1 MASNG
6 RLGDQTWISNWQEQK
21 WMWLSF
27 ICVANVKD
35 SSVSTFRRRPGW
47 SHIWKMTL
55 LLTVFRRSYSIPAGQ
70 QRTTTT
76 CEKLGAICLPCLLFN
91 MIHKCCQL
99 YDVTMGEVLVK
110 EVSGR
115 HVSSDPCG
123 PELQYYVC
131 KLHHHVRR
139 VLHIKSFFPFR
150 NKWWSVE
157 KCLYHPVRC
166 LTQSAP
172 RHAIDLTNCACG
184 MLFPIIDKPSPSH
197 LLKPLYIEYKFPI

>member
-35 SSVSTFRRRPGW
+35 SSVSTFRRDLGD
-47 SHIWKMTL
+47 HIYGRWPCFWLFSEVIFHPSWPTENYHHMWKAWRHL
-55 LLTVFRRSYSIPAGQ
+55 STVFTVQHDPQ
-70 QRTTTT
+70 
-76 CEKLGAICLPCLLFN
+76 
-91 MIHKCCQL
+91 CCQL